1 MKIFVA
7 IVLVDVMTSCLF
19 ADPLHVQSDGT
30 LGDKRKMKDI
40 GAVDFWGLL
49 GQSKLLFI
57 KMRMFII
64 ML

>member
-30 LGDKRKMKDI
+30 FITLICEKR
-40 GAVDFWGLL
+40 
-49 GQSKLLFI
+49 SKLCLRKKQKTI
-57 KMRMFII
+57 
-64 ML
+64 L